1 MFFPALGA
9 LAAMWLLV
17 SPYLGLEVGTRA
29 LLAVTLGMA
38 TLILA
43 PLGVWFRPAR
53 WAMACVGLVLG
64 FVDLAAFG
72 SIGSLASLGTC
83 AVLIILGGIA
93 PEPVVTVTR
102 SEARAPSPI
111 VRADRRPPVS
121 SAAHPAANARAA

>member
-1 MFFPALGA
+1 MFLPALGA

-29 LLAVTLGMA
+29 LLAVTIGIA

-43 PLGVWFRPAR
+43 PLGVWFRSAR
-53 WAMACVGLVLG
+53 WAMACGGLVLG
-64 FVDLAAFG
+64 FVDLAAFA

-93 PEPVVTVTR
+93 PEPVVTMTTT
-102 SEARAPSPI
+102 EGRAASPI
-111 VRADRRPPVS
+111 LRPDRRRPAT
-121 SAAHPAANARAA
+121 SAAHPAAKARAA